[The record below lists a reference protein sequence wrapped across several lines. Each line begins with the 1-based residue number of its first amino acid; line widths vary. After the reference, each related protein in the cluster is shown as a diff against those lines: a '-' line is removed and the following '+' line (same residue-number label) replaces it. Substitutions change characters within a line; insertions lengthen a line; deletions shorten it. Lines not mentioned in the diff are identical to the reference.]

1 MLTIE
6 KIILSGFRNLGRNEI
21 TLHDV
26 TSLVAPNNYGKSN
39 LLDAILFG
47 ANFIKA
53 SSEKK
58 NSQMRSRNVIPINT
72 QLEGAPFSYELQG
85 IVKRDENL
93 ANFIYGYSFKWER
106 NNSEDRGA
114 CIFEEHLRIKSDED
128 PKYRNYIVREEK
140 DAAYY
145 LASPTGRCS
154 KKLSVG
160 GNVLAINKLSNFD
173 DLFYLD
179 IVTAINQ
186 ISVKFVSTMR
196 NPNELFSTISPNN
209 DVNSLTLQYPRT
221 GEIGFYINSLKELDH
236 DKYDLLHNTI
246 MDLLPEIED
255 FKPVKVILKHTE
267 GQEEKNLPFLIPNAF
282 YDIQVKER
290 YNNQYSSINNLSAG
304 CKRLLYIFTMVIA
317 SQINNVQLVM
327 LEELE
332 NSVHPKLLQ
341 DVLVVISQLAG
352 DTKILLTS
360 HSPYL
365 VNYLDV
371 RKIQFGLPAK
381 CGIATFKEVK
391 ASKVSRLEKQA
402 SAEEMSLG
410 EYVFGLMQDLENDD
424 EYIKTYFDTRDGR

>member
-1 MLTIE
+1 MTIE
-6 KIILSGFRNLGRNEI
+6 KIVLSGFRNLGRNEI
-21 TLHDV
+21 TLHDI

-39 LLDAILFG
+39 ILEAIVFG
-47 ANFIKA
+47 VDFIRN
-53 SSEKK
+53 SSDKK
-58 NSQMRSRNVIPINT
+58 ISMMRLRELIPINT
-72 QLEGAPFSYELQG
+72 QLEGVPFTFELQG
-85 IVKRDENL
+85 SIKDEVKVT
-93 ANFIYGYSFKWER
+93 NFIYGYSFQWEK
-106 NNSEDRGA
+106 NNSEDKGA
-114 CIFEEHLRIKSDED
+114 YIFEEHLKLKAGDD
-128 PKYRNYIVREEK
+128 PKYRNYILREEK
-140 DAAYY
+140 DTSSY
-145 LASPTGRCS
+145 LASPAGRCT
-154 KKLSVG
+154 KNLPVG
-160 GNVLAINKLSNFD
+160 GDILAINKLSNFD

-179 IVTAINQ
+179 IVTAINK
-186 ISVKFVSTMR
+186 ISVKFVRTMR
-196 NPNELFSTISPNN
+196 NPNDLFSTIAPHN

-236 DKYDLLHNTI
+236 DKYELLHNTI

-255 FKPVKVILKHTE
+255 FKPVKVVLKHSE
-267 GQEEKNLPFLIPNAF
+267 GKEKDLPFVIPDAF

-290 YNNQYSSINNLSAG
+290 YNNQYTSINNLSAG

-317 SQINNVQLVM
+317 AQVNNVQLVM

-341 DVLVVISQLAG
+341 NVLTVISQLAG

>member
-1 MLTIE
+1 MTNMICFTI
-6 KIILSGFRNLGRNEI
+6 
-21 TLHDV
+21 
-26 TSLVAPNNYGKSN
+26 
-39 LLDAILFG
+39 
-47 ANFIKA
+47 
-53 SSEKK
+53 
-58 NSQMRSRNVIPINT
+58 
-72 QLEGAPFSYELQG
+72 
-85 IVKRDENL
+85 
-93 ANFIYGYSFKWER
+93 
-106 NNSEDRGA
+106 
-114 CIFEEHLRIKSDED
+114 
-128 PKYRNYIVREEK
+128 
-140 DAAYY
+140 
-145 LASPTGRCS
+145 
-154 KKLSVG
+154 
-160 GNVLAINKLSNFD
+160 
-173 DLFYLD
+173 
-179 IVTAINQ
+179 
-186 ISVKFVSTMR
+186 
-196 NPNELFSTISPNN
+196 
-209 DVNSLTLQYPRT
+209 
-221 GEIGFYINSLKELDH
+221 
-236 DKYDLLHNTI
+236 
-246 MDLLPEIED
+246 
-255 FKPVKVILKHTE
+255 
-267 GQEEKNLPFLIPNAF
+267 
-282 YDIQVKER
+282 R

>member
-47 ANFIKA
+47 ANFIRA

-196 NPNELFSTISPNN
+196 
-209 DVNSLTLQYPRT
+209 T

-267 GQEEKNLPFLIPNAF
+267 GQEEKNLPFLIPDAF

-424 EYIKTYFDTRDGR
+424 EYIKKYFDTRDGR